1 MVSKVKSNQMSS
13 KTRRKSIKKHK
24 KSAKKLNE
32 KSNKDSTVLFPD
44 DNRQDSNLR
53 ILSTPQNKREGESL

>member
-1 MVSKVKSNQMSS
+1 MVSKVKNNQMSS

-44 DNRQDSNLR
+44 DNRQDGNLR